1 MLYLK
6 LELYHTPLP
15 FKNFC
20 TMEKSIVSKILIV
33 GCGLT
38 GSVTSSLIKHEAAAD
53 VSIWEKEDHIGKNA
67 LRHRKNIII

>member
-1 MLYLK
+1 
-6 LELYHTPLP
+6 
-15 FKNFC
+15 
-20 TMEKSIVSKILIV
+20 MEKSIVSKILIV

-67 LRHRKNIII
+67 LRHRKKYNYLNSDRQIIY